1 MLLSYLC
8 RQTQSV
14 GFMKK
19 IIIIGATSGIGR
31 GLAEQ
36 YACED
41 CLIGIT
47 GRRENLLKEICAQ
60 DKDKRFYQVCDI
72 THTETTIS
80 SLETLV
86 QEMGGMDMLIISAGT
101 GELNPQLSYQLEE
114 PTLRTNVV
122 GFTNIADWGFRYFEQ
137 QKGGHL
143 ITISSVG
150 GTRGSGVAP
159 AYNAS
164 KAYQINYM
172 EGLRQKA
179 AKLPFPIY
187 TTDIRPGFVDTA
199 MAKGEGL
206 FWVTPVD
213 KAVKQIKR
221 AISKKKKIVFIAEC
235 KQGKRSIIYTL
246 SFSLFSL
253 VFIPMTLS
261 LVFSSHPHAFLFPAI
276 PGFSVIILSEF
287 HIQYPM

>member
-1 MLLSYLC
+1 
-8 RQTQSV
+8 
-14 GFMKK
+14 MKK
-19 IIIIGATSGIGR
+19 IIIVGATSGIGR

-36 YACED
+36 YARED
-41 CLIGIT
+41 YLIGIT

-60 DKDKRFYQVCDI
+60 DKDKLFYQVCDI
-72 THTETTIS
+72 THTETTLL

-86 QEMGGMDMLIISAGT
+86 QEMGGMDMLIICAGT

-114 PTLRTNVV
+114 PTLLTNVV
-122 GFTNIADWGFRYFEQ
+122 GFTN
-137 QKGGHL
+137 
-143 ITISSVG
+143 ISSVG

-179 AKLPFPIY
+179 AKLPFAVY

-213 KAVKQIKR
+213 KAVKQIKK
-221 AISKKKKIVFIAEC
+221 AISDRKKVAFISKRWKYVAWLFKLIPSALYC
-235 KQGKRSIIYTL
+235 K
-246 SFSLFSL
+246 
-253 VFIPMTLS
+253 M
-261 LVFSSHPHAFLFPAI
+261 
-276 PGFSVIILSEF
+276 
-287 HIQYPM
+287 

>member
-1 MLLSYLC
+1 
-8 RQTQSV
+8 
-14 GFMKK
+14 MKK

-36 YACED
+36 YAQED

-47 GRRENLLKEICAQ
+47 GRRENLLKDICAL
-60 DKDKRFYQVCDI
+60 DKDKLFYQVCDI
-72 THTETTIS
+72 THTKSCIS

-86 QEMGGMDMLIISAGT
+86 QEMGGMDILIICAGT
-101 GELNPQLSYQLEE
+101 GEVNPELSYQLEE
-114 PTLRTNVV
+114 PTLLTNVV
-122 GFTNIADWGFRYFEQ
+122 GFTNISDWGFRYFEQ
-137 QKGGHL
+137 QKSGHL
-143 ITISSVG
+143 VAISSVG

-179 AKLPFPIY
+179 TKLRYPIY

-206 FWVTPVD
+206 FWITPVD
-213 KAVKQIKR
+213 KAVKQIKK
-221 AISKKKKIVFIAEC
+221 AIHKKKKIAYISRRWKYVAVLFRNLPSA
-235 KQGKRSIIYTL
+235 IYCR
-246 SFSLFSL
+246 
-253 VFIPMTLS
+253 M
-261 LVFSSHPHAFLFPAI
+261 
-276 PGFSVIILSEF
+276 
-287 HIQYPM
+287 

>member
-1 MLLSYLC
+1 
-8 RQTQSV
+8 
-14 GFMKK
+14 MKK

-36 YACED
+36 YAQED

-47 GRRENLLKEICAQ
+47 GRRENLLKDICAL
-60 DKDKRFYQVCDI
+60 DKDKLFYQVCDI
-72 THTETTIS
+72 THTKSSIS

-86 QEMGGMDMLIISAGT
+86 REMGGMDILIICAGT
-101 GELNPQLSYQLEE
+101 GEVNPELSYQLEE
-114 PTLRTNVV
+114 PTLLTNVV

-137 QKGGHL
+137 QKSGHL
-143 ITISSVG
+143 VAISSVG

-179 AKLPFPIY
+179 TKLRYPIY

-206 FWVTPVD
+206 FWITPVD
-213 KAVKQIKR
+213 KAVKQIKK
-221 AISKKKKIVFIAEC
+221 AIHKKKKVAYISRRWKYVAVLFRNLPSA
-235 KQGKRSIIYTL
+235 IYCR
-246 SFSLFSL
+246 
-253 VFIPMTLS
+253 M
-261 LVFSSHPHAFLFPAI
+261 
-276 PGFSVIILSEF
+276 
-287 HIQYPM
+287 